1 MDVIR
6 GTNGPS
12 RSRRWWARRP
22 NLRLVRDPVTPRN
35 SEDPFALAMIGSF
48 GIFVLAF
55 AMFMGLWTGGSTR

>member
-1 MDVIR
+1 
-6 GTNGPS
+6 
-12 RSRRWWARRP
+12 
-22 NLRLVRDPVTPRN
+22 VTPRN